1 MNRFVHSLGKQ
12 SIVRVLKVC
21 IYPMRFPFYK
31 QFDIMDCGPT
41 CLRMIAKFYGKQCSL
56 QSLREKCQIQRD
68 GVSLLGISK
77 AAELIGMQSLAVK
90 IGFEDLKKN
99 ALLPCIVHWDQ
110 SHFIVVYK
118 ISEKYVWVADPGKSK
133 LKLSTNEF
141 TDRWLSGSDTGDPTG
156 IVLLVEPTENF
167 LAEDSLHSNHEKGFW
182 DIFQRFKKY
191 KKLFLQIFGGILLGA
206 VLQAL
211 LPFLSKALV
220 DVGIVNKDLNFIS
233 LVLIGQILVLVGSLT
248 TDFVKSWIL
257 LYISQRVN
265 IELMTSFFIKLMRLP
280 ISFFDTKLTGDIIQR
295 MTDHNRLQG
304 FVTTVLLNTS
314 FALVNFLIFST
325 IIATYSFTLFLI
337 FILGS
342 IVYFLWILLFFRERK
357 KLDYAQFELSA
368 KNQNAVMEIIQG
380 MQEIKLN
387 NAERRRRLD
396 WESVQARLML
406 LKSRSLTITQLQT
419 GGAQFINHLK
429 NLIITFWVARG
440 VIQGNMTLG
449 EMIAIQYMIGQLNTP
464 LIELVQFFQSYQ
476 EAKISFDRIEEIK
489 QLQDE
494 EPLNFTFEYLLPK
507 DHSIRIS
514 DLSFKYPG
522 YDNEYALQDIS
533 LSIGM
538 GKTTAIVGTSGSGKT
553 TLLKLLLQ
561 FYPIK
566 NGTIE
571 IGNTLIEKIS
581 PSYWRSRCGIV
592 TQDGYLFS
600 DTILGNIA
608 VGEHRPN
615 MERIQNAIELSNLT
629 EYITSL
635 PLGLHTKIG
644 AQGNGLSQGQKQRIL
659 IARAVYKNPDYIFF
673 DEATNALDANNE
685 LIIMNRLHQ
694 YLKGKTAVIV
704 AHRLS
709 TVKNADQIVV
719 LNKGKIVEI
728 GTHSDLTLKKGYYY
742 ELVKNQLELGN

>member
-1 MNRFVHSLGKQ
+1 
-12 SIVRVLKVC
+12 
-21 IYPMRFPFYK
+21 MRFPFYK

-167 LAEDSLHSNHEKGFW
+167 LADDSLHSNHEKGFW

-533 LSIGM
+533 FSIGM

-709 TVKNADQIVV
+709 TVKNANQIVV